1 MTPRASEASEPADR
15 SGPRSPVP
23 ASDAVRGLR
32 GAARL
37 ASQMTTPLPL
47 FPVTTVGSWP
57 RPPAVAAALRDVR
70 RGRISRADFERQAD
84 AAIVELLRVQHALG
98 CDLITDGE
106 LRRDNFYSFVATK
119 LSGVRLMTLAEM
131 LDVVEDKAG
140 FERLLQ
146 TLDVPA
152 YSISSPICTG
162 PIARREP
169 LTVDDLRFVRRHS
182 DKPVKVT
189 VPGPYLLTRAMFVPE
204 LTRAHYLTKEALAED
219 VVALLRAE
227 VDELVAEGVDF
238 VQFDE
243 PVLTEVA
250 FAPAKTRTFMCA
262 ALAARNDPVEE
273 LELAI
278 SLINRVVDG
287 VTGTRTGVHVCR
299 GNWSRDE
306 TTLLSGGYAPLAP
319 FLERM
324 EVSQLVLEH
333 ATDRAGSVMRFDGKE
348 LGMGV
353 VNPRTD
359 AVESPA
365 QIRSAI
371 ERALKFYE
379 PREIFLN
386 PDCGFGTFSNRPM
399 NSWEIA
405 SAKIAA
411 MVSAA
416 RDLRS

>member
-1 MTPRASEASEPADR
+1 MA
-15 SGPRSPVP
+15 
-23 ASDAVRGLR
+23 
-32 GAARL
+32 
-37 ASQMTTPLPL
+37 LPL

-57 RPPAVAAALRDVR
+57 RPPAVARALADLRRD
-70 RGRISRADFERQAD
+70 RITRAEFDRVTD
-84 AAIVELLRVQHALG
+84 AAILDLLRLQDDLG
-98 CDLITDGE
+98 CDLVTDGE

-119 LSGVRLMTLAEM
+119 LTGVRLMTLAEM

-152 YSISSPICTG
+152 YSISSPICAG
-162 PIARREP
+162 RIDRREP

-189 VPGPYLLTRAMFVPE
+189 LPGPYLLTRAMYMPE
-204 LTRAHYLTKEALAED
+204 LTRAHYATKEALAED

-227 VDELVAEGVDF
+227 LAELVAEGVEF

-250 FAPAKTRTFMCA
+250 FAPSRTRTFMCA
-262 ALAARNDPVEE
+262 ALAARSDPAEE
-273 LELAI
+273 LELAV
-278 SLINRVVDG
+278 SLLNRVVNG
-287 VTGTRTGVHVCR
+287 NSGTRTGVHVCR

-319 FLERM
+319 YLGRM
-324 EVSQLVLEH
+324 HVSQLVLEC
-333 ATDRAGSVMRFDGKE
+333 ATERAGDLLRFDGKE

-359 AVESPA
+359 AIESPA
-365 QIRSAI
+365 EIRAAI
-371 ERALKFYE
+371 EHALKLYA

-399 NSWEIA
+399 NSWDVA
-405 SAKIAA
+405 SAKVAA
-411 MVSAA
+411 MVTTA
-416 RDLRS
+416 RDLRRV